1 MLKCS
6 RWRFNFANSRW
17 LQPFFVRDRFGRSLG
32 SKGKRIIVVLVFL
45 AALSLL
51 AQSALVSK
59 LYNLSSLE
67 EIENEFVLNFYQT
80 YNQLYYWMYYRGN
93 LAAQL
98 ADSLTTDSSGKA
110 YWQQILPHLQMA
122 GNLVS
127 INYGQVG
134 SANSW
139 SYQLVN
145 NIWQPAETKE
155 NQNFSAWF
163 LRQAELADGLY
174 WREEAENRQ
183 LKLFWIFSDEQNRQ
197 YYFQVSVNF
206 NYQGVSDKL
215 RQQHSGGMAFF
226 AAGSEKYQLF
236 PLVDEQHLAAG
247 SQTVDTSSSA
257 VSVPF
262 SSSLELERWLFIPQE
277 IDKILQNSK
286 FNHHLDYYRFNGVG
300 YWVKSTPVL
309 TNTAFNHLYLVVQ
322 ERAFLGVL
330 QLRTWMVISFLLVS
344 ALISVALFA
353 YYYWQY
359 SRRFY
364 FTNQIKEIIKQ
375 GEGAHLEFKSTLRYD
390 LKEKKLNKQLEKV
403 VLKSIAAFNN
413 SAGGMLLLGVDDT
426 GKVLGLKKDYQTLR
440 KADRDGFELHLRSL
454 ISQAYGENF
463 ALRQIEVY
471 FPCLGKEEVCVLKI
485 KKGRHPLYTSVID
498 KNGGSKRE
506 KFYIR
511 LGNSSQ
517 AIDKPSDIIVYQKER
532 FSWWGKLPFGK

>member
-32 SKGKRIIVVLVFL
+32 SKGKRIIVVLVLL

-59 LYNLSSLE
+59 LYNLRSLE

-197 YYFQVSVNF
+197 YYFQASVNF

-215 RQQHSGGMAFF
+215 RQQHSSGMAFF

-236 PLVDEQHLAAG
+236 PLADEQHLAAG
-247 SQTVDTSSSA
+247 SQTTDTSSSA

-262 SSSLELERWLFIPQE
+262 SSSLELERWFFLPQE
-277 IDKILQNSK
+277 IDKILQNSQAD
-286 FNHHLDYYRFNGVG
+286 HHLNYYRFNGVG
-300 YWVKSTPVL
+300 YWIKSTPIL
-309 TNTAFNHLYLVVQ
+309 K
-322 ERAFLGVL
+322 
-330 QLRTWMVISFLLVS
+330 
-344 ALISVALFA
+344 
-353 YYYWQY
+353 
-359 SRRFY
+359 RR
-364 FTNQIKEIIKQ
+364 
-375 GEGAHLEFKSTLRYD
+375 
-390 LKEKKLNKQLEKV
+390 
-403 VLKSIAAFNN
+403 
-413 SAGGMLLLGVDDT
+413 
-426 GKVLGLKKDYQTLR
+426 
-440 KADRDGFELHLRSL
+440 
-454 ISQAYGENF
+454 
-463 ALRQIEVY
+463 
-471 FPCLGKEEVCVLKI
+471 CL
-485 KKGRHPLYTSVID
+485 
-498 KNGGSKRE
+498 
-506 KFYIR
+506 
-511 LGNSSQ
+511 
-517 AIDKPSDIIVYQKER
+517 
-532 FSWWGKLPFGK
+532 